1 MLRQT
6 HSCEMGNRDS
16 AVGLSF
22 TTDLTP
28 LSVIK
33 VSLQL
38 TLPLAFSGI
47 VDQENLTAQFSP
59 PVPPPPGLSPPGPP
73 PPTPRL
79 ATVEFLLVPVWWG
92 SPRGCSLETLTQLL
106 GEGPCQ

>member
-47 VDQENLTAQFSP
+47 VDQENLTAHFSP
-59 PVPPPPGLSPPGPP
+59 PFPPPPLFVLLLSLLLLFSFSFLFSSPSSFF
-73 PPTPRL
+73 L
-79 ATVEFLLVPVWWG
+79 FLLLL
-92 SPRGCSLETLTQLL
+92 SLLPLL
-106 GEGPCQ
+106 LL